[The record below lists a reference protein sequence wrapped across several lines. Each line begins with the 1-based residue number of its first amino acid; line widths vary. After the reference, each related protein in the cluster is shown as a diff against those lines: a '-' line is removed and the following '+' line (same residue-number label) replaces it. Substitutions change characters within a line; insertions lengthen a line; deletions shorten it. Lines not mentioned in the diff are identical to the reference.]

1 MNWIFQSIVGLILD
15 LVSSCLTVISKE
27 FYEVLKLNDGAT
39 LDVFFNLFMPNVKSG
54 GLNAWSLC
62 VALGMLILYFNLILN
77 LFKAFFGPLVKA
89 ESPLKLVAK
98 FLFFAILVAY
108 SKDICVFFF
117 EVGTAPYN
125 LLKTM
130 SFNGVPDIGAAL
142 KTFATT
148 EFISKFSIT
157 GPFAE
162 IIKSIFTVFIL
173 FSILVNYLKLIIEVA
188 ERYVILGIL
197 SIVSPMCIATG
208 ASEST
213 ANIAKSWV
221 RMMVSQVIVM
231 CMSVFF
237 LRVFEGAVH
246 RISLTGAS
254 PFLTMV
260 LILAWLRTGQR
271 IDSHMGTLGLTV
283 AQAGNGLY
291 GDMMAGAA
299 VAKSVGRK
307 ASGAVTTATGAKAAG
322 GLGAYMAS
330 QEGKQRFGA
339 GANRLARA
347 AQSAGGSVG
356 AQSKINTAKF
366 DAMNSGIGVN
376 RSQSAIS
383 GIQAKYGDAK
393 SANNPDGKSLNELL
407 QEGGAIKSAAMTADG
422 SGEATVVDKNGNELT
437 MAFGTDKDGNP
448 TVGLQ
453 GNDEALS
460 NASNAEKA
468 GEIDTDAVMAA
479 VGGEEM
485 ATSDLNANGECVPD
499 EDGNIV
505 AGSVDPDDL
514 SGIQTDGGQDV
525 TGLADENGM
534 VAAGTEVKDKDGNTI
549 GITDGEGN
557 MMTDG
562 QYATDANGDFQD
574 VTGIAGINDAG
585 QAIDAEGNIMTD
597 ANGDAIQMADVGAE
611 GSVGVDENGNFVDAN
626 GNVVGDAAATSDIAM
641 AADGSVFAKG
651 EDGQYHA
658 MQDSEGNAVQLDSGQ
673 SLSVGSDGQ
682 ISGIA
687 DANGNALT
695 DSNNNAIGISD
706 TLQDGT
712 SIAGGALT
720 AAESI
725 SAGGG
730 DMALNDAG
738 EMVGISNSLDANGQ
752 ISADAVTPN
761 NNGSGGFIT
770 ADDGSQVSV
779 SGNAT
784 DGYSVTGGTFAAAN
798 GHIDTNSTNGNG
810 TSQTASIENG
820 SIVGGVSASL
830 GSNVSTFNRN
840 ESGNSVGES
849 YAMTSGGMVALGNT
863 VDSNGHITA
872 SGAGVNGSNIQSNGQ
887 GGLSMNVNGS
897 QVAVK
902 ADSSSP
908 SGYSIAGHTY
918 SKAEGNTGQFVVGAS
933 ASGGAMLVS
942 TNGNGGINRYNQTQ
956 SGQLSLSG
964 SSSAISH
971 SYGSASGGSGGF
983 VKDGNNNY
991 QQIYSGA
998 GGKTDSG
1005 TPQLY
1010 KRNSDGGYS
1019 AISSRNEL
1027 GAGESA
1033 FVRTSANNSQGFNY
1047 SNVGAKEDLPKGGSC
1062 QTYNQTG
1069 SYYNGIAVSKN
1080 NDGSYGIQLS
1090 KGATAESY
1098 GNGKISLN
1106 TGNGGSV
1113 LLKDTAMYRPPSE
1126 NAMVAEFGGKSYYV
1140 QPQNSAAVGNV
1151 GGQNAREIKNNAQNL
1166 VNSCSD
1172 GSVRDYFQGKQK
1184 IGEGKYRSYA
1194 AAEKVTVRDDGS
1206 FHISSSIPASKDA
1219 NGKTTAT
1226 KGMTFF
1232 PADKF
1237 NSNNPSAK
1245 KASFKGQEGYVVYT
1259 RDKVGGEPEVPKNAG
1274 ISKNKEVPNHR
1285 EMNSMELNRNLSYVN
1300 RGPAAAKSAR
1310 QRKIDEMDRM
1320 EGRR

>member
-15 LVSSCLTVISKE
+15 LVSTCLTVISKE

-148 EFISKFSIT
+148 EFISKFSIA

-460 NASNAEKA
+460 NAMGLEASGDMDA
-468 GEIDTDAVMAA
+468 GDVMAA
-479 VGGEEM
+479 TGNEEI
-485 ATSDLNANGECVPD
+485 TSNEASADGDFVKDENGD
-499 EDGNIV
+499 IV
-505 AGSVDPDDL
+505 AGGMDAGDL
-514 SGIQTDGGQDV
+514 EGLQTQDGQDV
-525 TGLADENGM
+525 TGLADESGM
-534 VAAGTEVKDKDGNTI
+534 VAAGTEITDDDGNVI
-549 GITDGEGN
+549 GIADGEGN
-557 MMTDG
+557 M
-562 QYATDANGDFQD
+562 ATSGEFGVDANGDLQD
-574 VTGIAGINDAG
+574 LSGMAGINDAG
-585 QAIDAEGNIMTD
+585 QAIDAEGNVLTD
-597 ANGDAIQMADVGAE
+597 ANGEAIQMADVGAE

-658 MQDSEGNAVQLDSGQ
+658 MQDSDGNAVQLGENQ
-673 SLSVGSDGQ
+673 ALSVGADGNINGISEQGQDGGAYQAVNGSD
-682 ISGIA
+682 
-687 DANGNALT
+687 GNAL
-695 DSNNNAIGISD
+695 GISD
-706 TLQDGT
+706 TMQDADGNT
-712 SIAGGALT
+712 VAMGADTLSAAQNIDAGM
-720 AAESI
+720 
-725 SAGGG
+725 G
-730 DMALNDAG
+730 DMAINDAG
-738 EMVGISNSLDANGQ
+738 AMVGISNAIDSDGQ
-752 ISADAVTPN
+752 INASAVSSDD
-761 NNGSGGFIT
+761 NGSFIT
-770 ADDGSQVSV
+770 ADDGSRVAV

-798 GHIDTNSTNGNG
+798 GSIQTNSKNENG
-810 TSQTASIENG
+810 TQGMAQVSGG
-820 SIVGGVSASL
+820 SIVGGVSSSL
-830 GSNVSTFNRN
+830 TPGTATYNKGGSD
-840 ESGNSVGES
+840 GNN
-849 YAMTSGGMVALGNT
+849 YAMTSGGMVALGSGVN
-863 VDSNGHITA
+863 A
-872 SGAGVNGSNIQSNGQ
+872 SGQVMNAGDVRKSENGGAY
-887 GGLSMNVNGS
+887 MNVNGS
-897 QVAVK
+897 RVALQS
-902 ADSSSP
+902 DNSSP
-908 SGYSIAGHTY
+908 SGYSVAGGTFQ
-918 SKAEGNTGQFVVGAS
+918 KAEGTSGNFAVGAS
-933 ASGGAMLVS
+933 ASGGAMLVK
-942 TNGNGGINRYNQTQ
+942 TNGTGGVERYNQTK
-956 SGQLSLSG
+956 SSSLSLSG
-964 SSSAISH
+964 NSSAITH
-971 SYGSASGGSGGF
+971 SYGAASGGGGSHIKDKHGGYQQIYGGSGGSTSN
-983 VKDGNNNY
+983 G
-991 QQIYSGA
+991 S
-998 GGKTDSG
+998 
-1005 TPQLY
+1005 PQLY
-1010 KRNSDGGYS
+1010 KSDKNGGYTPINS
-1019 AISSRNEL
+1019 TSEL
-1027 GAGESA
+1027 GKGESA
-1033 FVRTSANNSQGFNY
+1033 FVRTSANNSQGYNY
-1047 SNVGAKEDLPKGGSC
+1047 TNVGSVGNGVSKNGSV

-1069 SYYNGIAVSKN
+1069 SHYNGINVTQN
-1080 NDGSYGIQLS
+1080 QDGSYGINLS
-1090 KGATAESY
+1090 QKASAHSY
-1098 GNGKISLN
+1098 GNGVIDVN
-1106 TGNGGSV
+1106 TGNGSSV
-1113 LLKDTAMYRPPSE
+1113 RLLDASLHQAPAGAMKTTF
-1126 NAMVAEFGGKSYYV
+1126 NGKSYYAV
-1140 QPQNSAAVGNV
+1140 ANSSAAVGHV
-1151 GGQNAREIKNNAQNL
+1151 GGQNQNQIRSNAQSL
-1166 VNSCSD
+1166 VNSCND
-1172 GSVRDYFQGKQK
+1172 GSVRDFFQGKYDRGNGMK
-1184 IGEGKYRSYA
+1184 SNA
-1194 AAEKVTVRDDGS
+1194 AATGVIDHKNGS
-1206 FHISSSIPASKDA
+1206 FTITSSRSAGVDK
-1219 NGKTTAT
+1219 NTGKPNSF
-1226 KGMTFF
+1226 KSMTFYPTDSF
-1232 PADKF
+1232 Q
-1237 NSNNPSAK
+1237 SNNPDAK
-1245 KASFKGQEGYVVYT
+1245 KVSFKGKEYFAVESKKSGNSILTSKGAQ
-1259 RDKVGGEPEVPKNAG
+1259 
-1274 ISKNKEVPNHR
+1274 ISRRKDTPDPSQFGSFALRKEIA
-1285 EMNSMELNRNLSYVN
+1285 YVN
-1300 RGPAAAKSAR
+1300 KGVGAGKTAR
-1310 QRKIDEMDRM
+1310 QRRVENIDRQ